1 MLVSVS
7 VCEGVHLFSLRSTA
21 ELVFKRKW
29 REWEREKLRKTERE
43 RETELLTRQ
52 THAHLLRLLRGGVN
66 QSAIHINV
74 FGPVFQL
81 RHSV

>member
-1 MLVSVS
+1 MLVCVRVCVCLVLEVQRNWCSRGNGVS
-7 VCEGVHLFSLRSTA
+7 G
-21 ELVFKRKW
+21 
-29 REWEREKLRKTERE
+29 REKNCERQTERE

-81 RHSV
+81 RHGV